1 MQLGLD
7 GWSRQRCKAS
17 NGQDK
22 CKLNKK
28 LWLTGPGQF
37 CSFSFFLT
45 GAWRGKSI
53 DDQSTRTHAC
63 TYSTAAV
70 DNSSGQMKEKR
81 KRLCVW
87 YARKLKFPRRVFKY
101 RKLLLGTVSEF
112 DSKKRLGRVTNSF
125 PYRLGAC
132 LIFTRLPTKSVN
144 NTLTKKKLAGWLAWR
159 TGKAQK

>member
-1 MQLGLD
+1 MVDLD
-7 GWSRQRCKAS
+7 RDVKLATDRISANLIRSFGWLARAS
-17 NGQDK
+17 SVRS
-22 CKLNKK
+22 
-28 LWLTGPGQF
+28 P
-37 CSFSFFLT
+37 FFLT